1 LNYLPFSAPK
11 PPSGWK
17 ADSKLPV
24 EHFRQHPDIHQ
35 PFNEW
40 SEDQRIHIVGVYNN
54 PFRWRKRR
62 ELFNDWRRHM
72 LNSPNVELYVVELAY
87 GDRPHEVTDPDQWQN
102 DIQLRTDCEMWHKEN
117 LINVGVQRFP
127 SGWKYGG
134 YCDTDFTFT
143 RHDWALEAIH
153 MLQHHQFVQLFS
165 AYADLTGETSTSW
178 SGHRPYR
185 MNSSFAWNFTKQDE
199 FKAARAHKLTAE
211 NCYGLPQRIRSEVFP
226 FGLAPGATG
235 GAWAWRRQAFNIVGG
250 LLDTCILG
258 SGDWHMAFGLIGRY
272 GFDVETERGRNTI
285 GHTKT
290 VEQWMARAAKL
301 EQHPGKNAI
310 GCVDNFAVHHFHGS
324 KLARAY
330 GERWQI
336 LKKHAFD
343 PPGDLTKDWQG
354 VYRWTG
360 NKPGLR
366 DDVRRYFLNRNE
378 DDTSVGPS
386 ERPMV

>member
-1 LNYLPFSAPK
+1 MQAPVRQNSSLS
-11 PPSGWK
+11 P
-17 ADSKLPV
+17 DSSHLA
-24 EHFRQHPDIHQ
+24 QHPGVYR
-35 PFNEW
+35 PWSEW

-62 ELFNDWRRHM
+62 ELFDDWRRHM
-72 LNSPNVELYVVELAY
+72 MSAPNVELYVVELAY
-87 GDRPHEVTDPDQWQN
+87 GDRPFEITDPAQHRN

-117 LINVGVQRFP
+117 LINIGVQRFP
-127 SGWKYGG
+127 AGWQYGG
-134 YCDTDFTFT
+134 YCDADFTFT

-185 MNSSFAWNFTKQDE
+185 MNSTIGWNFGRQE
-199 FKAARAHKLTAE
+199 QFKAIRADRLQRRARE
-211 NCYGLPQRIRSEVFP
+211 REYGFAVPNGDKFP

-235 GAWAWRRQAFNIVGG
+235 GAWAWRRQAFNAVGG
-250 LLDTCILG
+250 MLDTCILG
-258 SGDWHMAFGLIGRY
+258 SGDWHMAFALMGRY
-272 GFDVETERGRNTI
+272 GFDVETERRRNTTA
-285 GHTKT
+285 HTRS

-301 EQHPGKNAI
+301 ELHPGKSAI

-336 LKKHAFD
+336 LKKHGFD
-343 PPGDLTKDWQG
+343 PATDLTKDWQG
-354 VYRWTG
+354 VWRWTG

-378 DDTSVGPS
+378 DDTTAGPS

>member
-1 LNYLPFSAPK
+1 M
-11 PPSGWK
+11 
-17 ADSKLPV
+17 PV
-24 EHFRQHPDIHQ
+24 EHFRRHPDIHQ
-35 PFNEW
+35 PWSEW
-40 SEDQRIHIVGVYNN
+40 SEDEVLHLVGVYNN
-54 PFRWRKRR
+54 PFRWQARR

-72 LNSPNVELYVVELAY
+72 DAQPNVRLYVVELAY
-87 GDRPHEVTDPDQWQN
+87 GNRPFEVTDPDQHEA
-102 DIQLRTDCEMWHKEN
+102 DIQLRSDCEMWHKEN
-117 LINVGVQRFP
+117 LINLGVSRFP
-127 SGWKYGG
+127 AGWKYGG

-165 AYADLTGETSTSW
+165 TYADLTGETSTSW

-185 MNSSFAWNFTKQDE
+185 INSAFSWNFIHQDE
-199 FKAARAHKLTAE
+199 FKTARAHKLKSGGPD
-211 NCYGLPQRIRSEVFP
+211 CYGFRLKPHEEAFP

-235 GAWAWRRQAFNIVGG
+235 GAWAWRRQAFNTVGG

-272 GFDVETERGRNTI
+272 GFDVSTERGRNTA
-285 GHTKT
+285 GHTRT

-301 EQHPGKNAI
+301 ELHPGKSAI

-336 LKKHAFD
+336 LKKHNFD
-343 PPGDLTKDWQG
+343 PPADLTKDWQG

-360 NKPGLR
+360 NKPALR

-378 DDTSVGPS
+378 DDTTVGPA
-386 ERPMV
+386 ERPLV